1 MTSRPKSSLSCTHRP
16 GALSCALG
24 LLFAIVFVS
33 AFPALAAQPPDPY
46 ELLAKGTDLMNQE
59 RLDAAAAVFE
69 QVPPP
74 APGDDAE
81 AFVQSRIKA
90 ATIYYGKTDYQAVM
104 RLCRQVLAVLPD
116 NLEAKNLLS
125 RAQVAGMPKWLRFFK
140 DMKTYF
146 PTLMKATS
154 MTLVLVFITMIVSPI
169 GGLFVALGRI
179 SRHKALSSVFWF
191 YIWIFRGTPLLLQ
204 LFFIY
209 YALPTIGASLW
220 PETPTVLVLAPFTAA
235 VLGLGLNYS
244 AYLAEIMRGAI
255 ESIDSGQMEAAKAIG
270 MTYWQAMRRII
281 VPQTYKRLVPPV
293 GNEFIALIKDTAL
306 VSTIAMVELMRAA
319 NQIFSAT
326 FNVSILVQAA
336 FIYLILTSIFTIA
349 FRRLEDRLGVYEN
362 R

>member
-1 MTSRPKSSLSCTHRP
+1 MLAQGTRLVQEDR
-16 GALSCALG
+16 
-24 LLFAIVFVS
+24 LL
-33 AFPALAAQPPDPY
+33 
-46 ELLAKGTDLMNQE
+46 E
-59 RLDAAAAVFE
+59 AAAVFDRITA
-69 QVPPP
+69 PPK
-74 APGDDAE
+74 GEDAGI
-81 AFVQSRIKA
+81 FVQAHISGAKIHFGLK
-90 ATIYYGKTDYQAVM
+90 DYRASA
-104 RLCRQVLAVLPD
+104 RLCREILAVLPD
-116 NLEAKNLLS
+116 NLEAKNML
-125 RAQVAGMPKWLRFFK
+125 AQVEIASTPKWLRFLK
-140 DMKTYF
+140 DMKSYF

-179 SRHKALSSVFWF
+179 SRHKALSSAFWF

-336 FIYLILTSIFTIA
+336 FIYLILTSIFTVA